1 MSSLASPALRP
12 QGLLME
18 PNHQFTFRLP
28 RRIFVGSIVTPQSLT
43 KLRFIKRGII
53 GVGSAGV
60 IRFVEDL
67 DEIEK
72 KLEKSGKAATQG
84 QHNLKHHLEEDR
96 SATPVNVPRHKP
108 ENSSQE
114 SESALINSDEYALP
128 PPAINDDYIPEE
140 NKKEQEAIE
149 YIAQKYGWKVQ
160 ECETVVLGSN
170 SFLSPGFVDTHVHA
184 PQVPNLGRGQQ
195 YELLDW
201 LENITFPREKR
212 FEDPLY
218 AKRTY
223 ESVVQ
228 RMLDCGT
235 TCAAIYAT
243 LHEEA
248 TMILAQICNDK
259 GMRAFVGKC
268 QMDRNAPVEYKEK
281 TSSASMESTKRF
293 INFCRSMPPY
303 GMPKSPESDPINSS
317 GSVEMDQ
324 SIARLSATMNGILQ
338 REDVQVRSPE
348 ALRPIGPTS
357 NTDSS
362 SSVSGRSDTS
372 TRATSIAPSSVDE
385 PSSLDSYQKTGK
397 SGRGSVSSSIQ
408 SHGHSSRTSVTGS
421 GTGTPRKLENA
432 NALVQPILTPR
443 FAIACSD
450 ALLASISALMSRDPS
465 LRVQTH
471 LSENPGEIAF
481 TKELFPFCET
491 YTDVYDHFSLL
502 TPRTILAHAI
512 HLNEQE
518 MTLIADRKCG
528 ISHCP
533 TSNLNLRSGASRLGE
548 LLNRGIK
555 VGLGTD
561 MSGGFG
567 MSMLSAI
574 RDASVVAKVIQFT
587 PSTDKSKSNETKHN
601 HQHDFCQGPM
611 PLATL
616 FYLATLGGADVCN
629 IAHRVGSLDVGKEF
643 DAILFNCDNT
653 NPNLYIEDDDGLEEK
668 LEKVLFCGD
677 DRNIASVFVRGRVVG
692 GSAPIA

>member
-1 MSSLASPALRP
+1 
-12 QGLLME
+12 ME

-43 KLRFIKRGII
+43 KLRYIKRGII
-53 GVGSAGV
+53 GVGTAGV

-67 DEIEK
+67 EEIEA
-72 KLEKSGKAATQG
+72 KLEKSGKTSHIS
-84 QHNLKHHLEEDR
+84 QHLDEDR

-108 ENSSQE
+108 DHSSHE
-114 SESALINSDEYALP
+114 SESALITSDEMTLP
-128 PPAINDDYIPEE
+128 PPALGDGYTPEE

-149 YIAQKYGWKVQ
+149 YIAQKHGWKLQ
-160 ECETVVLGSN
+160 DCETVLLGSN

-201 LENITFPREKR
+201 LENITFPRERK

-218 AKRTY
+218 ARKTY

-303 GMPKSPESDPINSS
+303 GMPKSPETDPINSS

-338 REDVQVRSPE
+338 GEDVQVRSPE
-348 ALRPIGPTS
+348 ALRPNGPAS
-357 NTDSS
+357 NADSS
-362 SSVSGRSDTS
+362 SMSGRSDSS
-372 TRATSIAPSSVDE
+372 TRATSIALRSVASSV
-385 PSSLDSYQKTGK
+385 
-397 SGRGSVSSSIQ
+397 Q
-408 SHGHSSRTSVTGS
+408 SHGHSSRTSVTTS
-421 GTGTPRKLENA
+421 GAGTPKRMENA

-512 HLNEQE
+512 HLDEQE
-518 MTLIADRKCG
+518 MKLIAERKCG

-587 PSTDKSKSNETKHN
+587 PSSTEKPKFEQTKD
-601 HQHDFCQGPM
+601 QHDFCKGPM

-616 FYLATLGGADVCN
+616 FYLATLGGAEVCN

>member
-1 MSSLASPALRP
+1 
-12 QGLLME
+12 ME
-18 PNHQFTFRLP
+18 QEHQFTFRLP

-43 KLRFIKRGII
+43 KLRFIKRGLI
-53 GVGSAGV
+53 GVGSSGV
-60 IRFVEDL
+60 IRFIEDL
-67 DEIEK
+67 DEVEATFEK
-72 KLEKSGKAATQG
+72 ESSKHPQPARTP
-84 QHNLKHHLEEDR
+84 HVYHHLDEDR
-96 SATPVNVPRHKP
+96 SATPVNMPRQQQP
-108 ENSSQE
+108 SQE
-114 SESALINSDEYALP
+114 SESAFITSDEIALP
-128 PPAINDDYIPEE
+128 PPALSDEDFPPNQQEE
-140 NKKEQEAIE
+140 QAVIE
-149 YIAQKYGWKVQ
+149 YIVQRNGWKLQ
-160 ECETVVLGSN
+160 DCETVLLGQN

-201 LENITFPREKR
+201 LEKVTFPRERK

-218 AKRTY
+218 ARKTY

-248 TMILAQICNDK
+248 TMILAQICNEK

-303 GMPKSPESDPINSS
+303 GMPKCSETDPINSS

-324 SIARLSATMNGILQ
+324 SIARLSATMNDILQ
-338 REDVQVRSPE
+338 DHDEAGQKKVYSPE
-348 ALRPIGPTS
+348 ALRPIGSAS
-357 NTDSS
+357 NADSS
-362 SSVSGRSDTS
+362 SISGRSDTS
-372 TRATSIAPSSVDE
+372 TRATSVNGEINSFDTN
-385 PSSLDSYQKTGK
+385 QKITRT
-397 SGRGSVSSSIQ
+397 GRGSMASSVQ
-408 SHGHSSRTSVTGS
+408 SQGHSSRNSVTGS
-421 GTGTPRKLENA
+421 GTGTPRRLESS

-443 FAIACSD
+443 FAISCSD

-465 LRVQTH
+465 LRIQTH
-471 LSENPGEIAF
+471 ISENPSEIAF

-491 YTDVYDHFSLL
+491 YTDIYDHFSLL
-502 TPRTILAHAI
+502 TPRTILAHGI
-512 HLNEQE
+512 YLDEHE
-518 MTLIADRKCG
+518 MKLIADRKCG

-533 TSNLNLRSGASRLGE
+533 TSNINVRSGACRLGE
-548 LLNRGIK
+548 MLNRGMK

-561 MSGGFG
+561 MSGGYG
-567 MSMLSAI
+567 MSILSAI
-574 RDASVVAKVIQFT
+574 REASAVAKMIQFSPT
-587 PSTDKSKSNETKHN
+587 PTLEKSKSNKINPHPNSKEER
-601 HQHDFCQGPM
+601 DFCQGPM
-611 PLATL
+611 PLETL

-629 IAHRVGSLDVGKEF
+629 IAHRVGSLEVGKEF

-653 NPNLYIEDDDGLEEK
+653 NPNLYIEEDDGLEEK
-668 LEKVLFCGD
+668 LEKILFCGD

-692 GSAPIA
+692 GSAPI

>member
-1 MSSLASPALRP
+1 
-12 QGLLME
+12 ME

-43 KLRFIKRGII
+43 KLRYIKRGII

-67 DEIEK
+67 EEIEA
-72 KLEKSGKAATQG
+72 KLENVGKAASHT
-84 QHNLKHHLEEDR
+84 NHHLDEDR

-108 ENSSQE
+108 EHSSKE
-114 SESALINSDEYALP
+114 SESELITSDEITLP
-128 PPAINDDYIPEE
+128 PPALGDDYTPEE

-149 YIAQKYGWKVQ
+149 YIAQKHGWKLQ
-160 ECETVVLGSN
+160 DCETVLLGSN

-218 AKRTY
+218 ARKTY

-281 TSSASMESTKRF
+281 TSSASMESTKKF

-303 GMPKSPESDPINSS
+303 GMPKSPEADPINSS

-338 REDVQVRSPE
+338 GEDVQVRSPE
-348 ALRPIGPTS
+348 ALRPIGSAS

-362 SSVSGRSDTS
+362 SMSGRSDTS
-372 TRATSIAPSSVDE
+372 TRATSIALSSNDDTN
-385 PSSLDSYQKTGK
+385 SLDSYTKK
-397 SGRGSVSSSIQ
+397 APSGRGSISSSIQ
-408 SHGHSSRTSVTGS
+408 SHSHSSRTSVTTS
-421 GTGTPRKLENA
+421 GAGTPKKLENA

-512 HLNEQE
+512 HLDEQE
-518 MTLIADRKCG
+518 MRLIAERKCG

-587 PSTDKSKSNETKHN
+587 PSSDKPKFEQKKD
-601 HQHDFCQGPM
+601 QYDFCNGPM

-629 IAHRVGSLDVGKEF
+629 VAHRVGSLDVGKEF